1 MEQNP
6 EKNNPIDPNLKLK
19 DLYKYIQDRESNQ
32 IIQDISNPKRKKIMN
47 QYNQNRKIKNAE
59 TKSRY
64 NNSLDRKI
72 VYLNNNNMDSD
83 NDYSENIENK
93 NIFTRIKPNLN
104 NEYDTKT
111 NYNYKRSLKNRNAI
125 YKRSRTPDRKY
136 TFYKKKKKRDSTDNT
151 YSISYFTESNI
162 PNYNSNYENNIYD
175 SLDENNKVKKPID
188 YEKKVNK
195 LIKCGLKFELNNEA
209 NNYIDLLTIGDIK
222 ALDNKINLQRLSKM
236 KNRINNSNIYIKKNH
251 TKGAIN
257 FNKDKNK
264 QQNNNIES
272 RNKLSKIINEDL
284 DNKSYDCITFKKK
297 VGMNKRRRIRNG
309 NRNNAKSTDNYYNK
323 LRRDKG
329 TPIKKENDIGGKIVL
344 YPKSFFKNKS
354 NNENV
359 NLINMNK
366 KYFTAAILIQHW
378 WKKNHLNFIKKICLI
393 QRAFRDYLNRKNNGK
408 ILKKKTTLKTIYK
421 NNNKEENNISNDLNN
436 NNKNDID
443 KDNNNERN
451 KNINEDAVILIQ
463 KKFRTF
469 LFNKMIKEKQLENS
483 INYIPKE
490 ICEMTKTRKRIIL
503 QKRPPINNKGQNIN
517 NKNNIKTYPKN
528 NNNNIRT
535 IRNGNNNKKEN
546 LDNKLNDKNQR
557 QNKPAGNKIIQLG
570 KKHHYTRSKL
580 ALSPLNKIFISPD
593 TVRYDTDRYT
603 FLKKCYFRNRE
614 EDKVQNEINKASTT
628 EFMRKIDLKL
638 KGIYLTPDKRH
649 NPIVNPL
656 LQIDNLGNEANI
668 QLLSYSQEKNNN
680 NNQNG
685 ARYKN
690 NSNNKRQLFSNN
702 NNKDNQNEIK
712 TQKFKDNSNK
722 IEPVNSDYYKN
733 RDKKEDNKEDI
744 NNDKEEN
751 SNEEGDNFGGS
762 INVLDVKSDG
772 ESGSIKIEEKVET
785 INIPKEYIAKCK
797 MGEIIINKN
806 KDENES
812 NNKEEEIKEKEED
825 ENKRITKIILIQR
838 NIKIFLEKIKPKIT
852 KIKKTILIN
861 KVDEKNIDKNN
872 NDNDINKE
880 KPNNKNNKLMQNVD
894 NIEYLNDN
902 KPKEN
907 SKKEEF
913 GQTFNN
919 DEPNNN
925 IIDEKKED
933 IISENSSE
941 HGDLNENFGKPKQ
954 IKAETVLKIN
964 INGDKMTNPLNGNDE
979 NEFIKN
985 IPSKQ
990 TETISN
996 KNNNNL
1002 KDEMKYVNKIP
1013 GKANNVINKPTN
1025 NQDTLYINK
1034 APGKTNTL
1042 INKINNNTENEEM
1055 KYINKIPGKNTSIYS
1070 KNKLD
1075 NEEMKYINKLPS
1087 KVHTLIK
1094 NLDNSAENEEM
1105 KYINKIPGKTAN
1117 STTYIKGEKNKDEMK
1132 FINKIPSKA
1141 VNLNKNI
1148 ISNEEVKINIQENE
1162 EENSSSSVHIDDIRG
1177 SCPLKEIKKIKYKK
1191 YNKDYLEN
1199 LLKDNSFKFTIN
1211 QLKEIGMHY
1220 KYFRF
1225 DYIVK
1230 MFVQKIQKVN
1240 RQFAFHKIKGE
1251 GFTKHKNMYY
1261 DVIKT
1266 YLNNKDL
1273 YINDN
1278 NDVSK
1283 LLKDILPFYSNMY
1296 NKYKFIRYIKSTDE
1310 DKLVNTQLFRHDE
1323 NSNNLISFICNYL
1336 KLEKKTSNFT
1346 EDLIKYHLHKNPIK
1360 NFNIFGLTRYINSL
1374 YFVILYSKVD
1384 IKELKNK
1391 DNLNLSYININ
1402 NDNKEEEIN
1411 DNNIENN
1418 IEINLSS
1425 DLQNKKY
1432 VRKTIN
1438 YKKENKLSMKRHVKK
1453 MSSCDIN
1460 NNSYENLPL
1469 TNDSL
1474 IKKSIIK

>member
-1 MEQNP
+1 
-6 EKNNPIDPNLKLK
+6 
-19 DLYKYIQDRESNQ
+19 
-32 IIQDISNPKRKKIMN
+32 
-47 QYNQNRKIKNAE
+47 
-59 TKSRY
+59 
-64 NNSLDRKI
+64 
-72 VYLNNNNMDSD
+72 
-83 NDYSENIENK
+83 
-93 NIFTRIKPNLN
+93 
-104 NEYDTKT
+104 
-111 NYNYKRSLKNRNAI
+111 
-125 YKRSRTPDRKY
+125 
-136 TFYKKKKKRDSTDNT
+136 
-151 YSISYFTESNI
+151 
-162 PNYNSNYENNIYD
+162 
-175 SLDENNKVKKPID
+175 
-188 YEKKVNK
+188 
-195 LIKCGLKFELNNEA
+195 
-209 NNYIDLLTIGDIK
+209 
-222 ALDNKINLQRLSKM
+222 
-236 KNRINNSNIYIKKNH
+236 
-251 TKGAIN
+251 
-257 FNKDKNK
+257 
-264 QQNNNIES
+264 
-272 RNKLSKIINEDL
+272 
-284 DNKSYDCITFKKK
+284 
-297 VGMNKRRRIRNG
+297 
-309 NRNNAKSTDNYYNK
+309 
-323 LRRDKG
+323 
-329 TPIKKENDIGGKIVL
+329 
-344 YPKSFFKNKS
+344 
-354 NNENV
+354 
-359 NLINMNK
+359 
-366 KYFTAAILIQHW
+366 
-378 WKKNHLNFIKKICLI
+378 
-393 QRAFRDYLNRKNNGK
+393 
-408 ILKKKTTLKTIYK
+408 
-421 NNNKEENNISNDLNN
+421 
-436 NNKNDID
+436 
-443 KDNNNERN
+443 
-451 KNINEDAVILIQ
+451 
-463 KKFRTF
+463 
-469 LFNKMIKEKQLENS
+469 
-483 INYIPKE
+483 
-490 ICEMTKTRKRIIL
+490 
-503 QKRPPINNKGQNIN
+503 
-517 NKNNIKTYPKN
+517 
-528 NNNNIRT
+528 
-535 IRNGNNNKKEN
+535 
-546 LDNKLNDKNQR
+546 
-557 QNKPAGNKIIQLG
+557 
-570 KKHHYTRSKL
+570 
-580 ALSPLNKIFISPD
+580 
-593 TVRYDTDRYT
+593 
-603 FLKKCYFRNRE
+603 
-614 EDKVQNEINKASTT
+614 
-628 EFMRKIDLKL
+628 
-638 KGIYLTPDKRH
+638 
-649 NPIVNPL
+649 
-656 LQIDNLGNEANI
+656 
-668 QLLSYSQEKNNN
+668 
-680 NNQNG
+680 
-685 ARYKN
+685 
-690 NSNNKRQLFSNN
+690 
-702 NNKDNQNEIK
+702 
-712 TQKFKDNSNK
+712 
-722 IEPVNSDYYKN
+722 
-733 RDKKEDNKEDI
+733 
-744 NNDKEEN
+744 
-751 SNEEGDNFGGS
+751 
-762 INVLDVKSDG
+762 
-772 ESGSIKIEEKVET
+772 
-785 INIPKEYIAKCK
+785 
-797 MGEIIINKN
+797 
-806 KDENES
+806 
-812 NNKEEEIKEKEED
+812 
-825 ENKRITKIILIQR
+825 
-838 NIKIFLEKIKPKIT
+838 
-852 KIKKTILIN
+852 
-861 KVDEKNIDKNN
+861 
-872 NDNDINKE
+872 
-880 KPNNKNNKLMQNVD
+880 
-894 NIEYLNDN
+894 
-902 KPKEN
+902 
-907 SKKEEF
+907 
-913 GQTFNN
+913 
-919 DEPNNN
+919 
-925 IIDEKKED
+925 
-933 IISENSSE
+933 
-941 HGDLNENFGKPKQ
+941 
-954 IKAETVLKIN
+954 
-964 INGDKMTNPLNGNDE
+964 
-979 NEFIKN
+979 
-985 IPSKQ
+985 
-990 TETISN
+990 
-996 KNNNNL
+996 
-1002 KDEMKYVNKIP
+1002 MKYVNKIP

-1034 APGKTNTL
+1034 APGKTNNL

-1087 KVHTLIK
+1087 KAHTTIK

-1148 ISNEEVKINIQENE
+1148 ISNEEIKINIQENE

-1296 NKYKFIRYIKSTDE
+1296 NKYKFIPYIKSTDE